1 MNPKVS
7 IIVPA
12 YNAEKYLERC
22 LNSIAVQTM
31 PDFEC
36 IIVDDGSTDNSLLIA
51 EEFTSSHNNF
61 RIIKQENKGTSIAR
75 MNGLSKAKGD
85 FIWFIDSDDYL
96 VPGAFDTVL
105 HLLKKHTVV
114 DVLMIQVQMY
124 DENTGNRWIKAYA
137 PAPEGII
144 SGKEYLQR
152 TPTTVTPVQFIIK
165 RTLFENADIR
175 FPEGLRHE
183 DEYFSR
189 VLQYNSEA
197 MYISDKPLYV
207 YRLWGGSFMHTSTI
221 RHAYD
226 IIEIY
231 KLLDDFVHRCV
242 EKMDQAWF
250 RRNIF
255 SFLMGAY
262 FWYIDLFNS
271 EEFNDFHQKNKVFI
285 RKELRNNAQYFAPK
299 ERWIDTLMLY
309 CPRLF
314 ARLLKLKHAARL
326 AHHRA

>member
-12 YNAEKYLERC
+12 YNAEKYLACC

-31 PDFEC
+31 PDVEC
-36 IIVDDGSTDNSLLIA
+36 IVVDDGSTDNSLLIV
-51 EEFTSSHNNF
+51 EEFASSRDSF
-61 RIIKQENKGTSIAR
+61 RIIKQENRGTSIAR
-75 MNGLSKAKGD
+75 MNGLAVAKGD

-96 VPGAFDTVL
+96 VPGALDTVIQ
-105 HLLKKHTVV
+105 LLKKHSEV

-165 RTLFENADIR
+165 RTLFENPDIR

-189 VLQYNSEA
+189 VLQYNSVQ
-197 MYISDKPLYV
+197 MYISDEPLYV
-207 YRLWGGSFMHTSTI
+207 YRLWGAHSCI
-221 RHAYD
+221 P
-226 IIEIY
+226 IP
-231 KLLDDFVHRCV
+231 FV
-242 EKMDQAWF
+242 
-250 RRNIF
+250 
-255 SFLMGAY
+255 
-262 FWYIDLFNS
+262 
-271 EEFNDFHQKNKVFI
+271 
-285 RKELRNNAQYFAPK
+285 
-299 ERWIDTLMLY
+299 TLMI
-309 CPRLF
+309 
-314 ARLLKLKHAARL
+314 
-326 AHHRA
+326 